1 VHAGCR
7 DRDAYLA
14 EASGVIAQVIPAS
27 RIRRTGAAGTAASV
41 LATVDRDELDGYW
54 LHLDVDILDPD
65 GSYAGLLTEILATG
79 LGSLSQE
86 R

>member
-1 VHAGCR
+1 
-7 DRDAYLA
+7 
-14 EASGVIAQVIPAS
+14 
-27 RIRRTGAAGTAASV
+27 
-41 LATVDRDELDGYW
+41 VDRDELDGYW